1 MDLLGVSATAVV
13 RRVGINHT
21 PEPRAG
27 KVSSIIVAMISACLL
42 TSLFVVRW
50 LSVRDWRILPW
61 TMWRE

>member
-1 MDLLGVSATAVV
+1 VV
-13 RRVGINHT
+13 RRAAINHT

-27 KVSSIIVAMISACLL
+27 KVSSIIVAMLSACLL
-42 TSLFVVRW
+42 ASLFVVRW